1 MSINNVKNSRKW
13 FLTAVMSLLFCVGA
27 IAQTQISGTV
37 VDQTGEPVIGAYV
50 TLQGDESVGTIT
62 DFDGYYEISVP
73 SNASLIFSFMGYE
86 SQTLSVAGKSTL
98 DVTLA
103 EETTKLD
110 EVVAVG
116 YGSQTKKEL
125 TGSVSSVKA
134 DDFNKGSF
142 NSSEGLL
149 QGKVAGLTMSKNA
162 GGDPTDRSY
171 NVQIRGTGSLTGSTT
186 PLYIIDGVPG
196 ASMNNINPNDIESM
210 DVLKDGSA
218 AAIYGTRANAGV
230 IIITTKKG
238 KAGKTSVEYNGSV
251 SVATVASK
259 VDVLSAEE
267 YVAAGGV
274 DKGYNTNWFDE
285 ITRVPVST
293 EHNLSLSGGMEKVNY
308 RASVNYKSNQ
318 GLAINSSFQEIM
330 ARANVNQK
338 ALNDIFEFNYDLS
351 YSNTRSRWV
360 DHSAF
365 QQSMK
370 YNPTMPVKITD
381 VTDPF
386 FLKYGGY
393 YQNFDKSGFSN
404 PVAIAEQETRD
415 GQDQTFLGS
424 IRMTISP
431 VKGLKISGFGS
442 YQLYNQVT
450 GNYFPSTS
458 VAGNGAGGSANKS
471 NNTNT
476 TRMFEATA
484 QYGNE
489 IKKNS
494 FTFLVGYAYQDFVE
508 ESFNAS
514 NCNFPTDDFLYNN
527 LGVGQGLTV
536 LAETGINNGVGVGS
550 WKQGWK
556 LASAFGRF
564 IYNYDQRYFLN
575 ASIRAEGSSKF
586 GANNRWGWFPAV
598 SASWLISNEQFMR
611 SQTVVDELKLRAGYG
626 VTGNMPGDC
635 YPWIGRMS
643 QNEDYAYFGDS
654 KVATWSL
661 ATVPNENL
669 KWETKTE
676 INVGVDFSFL
686 NGRLSGAIDYY
697 NRTTEDLLYWYSVD
711 VSKYEAGSMLLNLG
725 SLRNQGVEVAING
738 IPVKTKDFVWNL
750 GLTLAHNSN
759 EVLSLGNDEF
769 VFPEAD
775 KQRGGIGDGSVG
787 WTSQK
792 FQLLEVGQP
801 VGNFYGFKFD
811 HIGEDGTF
819 YGVDRKGKIKPFSQ
833 LTNKDKK
840 ILGNA
845 LPILNWG
852 LSSSMAFYGVDFS
865 FNLRGAFGGNLL
877 NQKRLAYGNDSSLGN
892 GNMIKSPDNGLT
904 PPKVMTDYYLESG
917 TYMKLGDITIG
928 YSFNI
933 KENVAKYLSKAR
945 IYVTGQNIATI
956 SKYSGVD
963 PEAVN
968 MTGLE
973 PGIEGVTYYP
983 TTRTFLLGV
992 NLAF

>member
-1 MSINNVKNSRKW
+1 MSLNSVKNSRKW
-13 FLTAVMSLLFCVGA
+13 FLTAVMSLFFCVGA

-50 TLQGDESVGTIT
+50 TLESDNSVGTIT

-73 SNASLIFSFMGYE
+73 SNANLVFSFMGYE

-142 NSSEGLL
+142 NSTEGLL
-149 QGKVAGLTMSKNA
+149 QGKVAGLTMSKDA
-162 GGDPTDRSY
+162 GGDPTNRNY
-171 NVQIRGTGSLTGSTT
+171 NVQIRGTGSLTGTTT

-196 ASMNNINPNDIESM
+196 ASMNNVNPNDIESM

-251 SVATVASK
+251 SVATVAGK
-259 VDVLSAEE
+259 IDVLSAEE

-274 DKGYNTNWFDE
+274 DKGHSTDWFE
-285 ITRVPVST
+285 AITRVPVST

-351 YSNTRSRWV
+351 YSNTKSRWV
-360 DHSAF
+360 DHPAF
-365 QQSMK
+365 QQAMK
-370 YNPTMPVKITD
+370 YNPTMPIYAD
-381 VTDPF
+381 PTDPNYV
-386 FLKYGGY
+386 KYGGY
-393 YQNFDKSGFSN
+393 YQNFDKTGFSN

-424 IRMTISP
+424 LRMTINP

-442 YQLYNQVT
+442 YQVYNQVT
-450 GNYFPSTS
+450 GDYYPSTS
-458 VAGNGAGGSANKS
+458 VAGNGMNGFGKKS

-476 TRMFEATA
+476 TRMVEATV

-494 FTFLVGYAYQDFVE
+494 FTIMAGYAYQDYLE

-514 NCNFPTDDFLYNN
+514 NTDFPTNDFLYNN
-527 LGVGQGLTV
+527 LAVGQGLAK
-536 LAETGINNGVGVGS
+536 LSEGGSKDGIGINS

-598 SASWLISNEQFMR
+598 SASWLISNEKFMR

-626 VTGNMPGDC
+626 VTGNMPNQF
-635 YPWIGRMS
+635 YPWIGRMG
-643 QNEDYAYFGDS
+643 QNEDYAYFGDQ
-654 KVATWSL
+654 KVATYSL
-661 ATVPNENL
+661 QTVPNEDL
-669 KWETKTE
+669 RWERKTE
-676 INVGVDFSFL
+676 INVGVDFAFL

-697 NRTTEDLLYWYSVD
+697 NRTTTDLLYEYAVD
-711 VSKYEAGSMLLNLG
+711 ASKYEAGKMLLNLG
-725 SLRNQGVEVAING
+725 ALQNQGVEVAING
-738 IPVKTKDFVWNL
+738 VPVKTKDFVWNL

-759 EVLSLGNDEF
+759 KVISLGNDEF
-769 VFPEAD
+769 KFPDAD
-775 KQRGGIGDGSVG
+775 KQRGGLEEGSAG

-801 VGNFYGFKFD
+801 VGNFYGYKFAYID
-811 HIGEDGTF
+811 EDGVF
-819 YGVDRKGKIKPFSQ
+819 YGYDSNGDEKKFTQ
-833 LTNKDKK
+833 LKAKDKV

-852 LSSSMAFYGVDFS
+852 ISSSMAFYGVDFS

-877 NQKRLAYGNDSSLGN
+877 NQKRLAYGNDSSLGS

-904 PPKVMTDYYLESG
+904 PPKVMTDYYQESG

-928 YSFNI
+928 YTFNI
-933 KENVAKYLSKAR
+933 KEDVAKYLSKAR
-945 IYVTGQNIATI
+945 IYVTGQNIATV
-956 SKYSGVD
+956 SKYTGLD

-973 PGIEGVTYYP
+973 PGIEGCKYYP

>member
-1 MSINNVKNSRKW
+1 MSLNSVKNSRKW
-13 FLTAVMSLLFCVGA
+13 FLTAVMSLFFCVGA

-50 TLQGDESVGTIT
+50 TLESDNSVGTIT

-73 SNASLIFSFMGYE
+73 SNANLVFSFMGYE

-142 NSSEGLL
+142 NSTEGLL
-149 QGKVAGLTMSKNA
+149 QGKVAGLTMSKDG
-162 GGDPTDRSY
+162 GGDPTNRGY
-171 NVQIRGTGSLTGSTT
+171 NVQIRGTGSLTGTTT

-196 ASMNNINPNDIESM
+196 ASMNNVNPNDIESM

-238 KAGKTSVEYNGSV
+238 KEGKTSVEYNGSV
-251 SVATVASK
+251 SVGTVAGK
-259 VDVLSAEE
+259 MEVLSADE
-267 YVAAGGV
+267 YIKAGGV
-274 DKGYNTNWFDE
+274 DKGYETDWFE
-285 ITRVPVST
+285 AITRVPVST

-338 ALNDIFEFNYDLS
+338 ALNGIFEFNYDLS
-351 YSNTRSRWV
+351 YSNTKSKWV
-360 DHSAF
+360 DHPAF
-365 QQSMK
+365 QQAMK
-370 YNPTMPVKITD
+370 YNPTMPIYTVP
-381 VTDPF
+381 TDPNYV
-386 FLKYGGY
+386 KYGGY
-393 YQNFDKSGFSN
+393 YQNFDKTGFSN

-424 IRMTISP
+424 LRMTINP

-442 YQLYNQVT
+442 YQIYNQLT
-450 GNYFPSTS
+450 GDYYPSTS
-458 VAGNGAGGSANKS
+458 VSGNGVGGLGKKS

-476 TRMFEATA
+476 TRMVEATV

-494 FTFLVGYAYQDFVE
+494 FTIMAGYAYQDYLE
-508 ESFNAS
+508 ESLFAS
-514 NCNFPTDDFLYNN
+514 NTNFPTDDFLYNN
-527 LGVGQGLTV
+527 LAVGQGLTK
-536 LAETGINNGVGVGS
+536 LSEGGSKDGVEIKS

-598 SASWLISNEQFMR
+598 SASWLISNEKFMR

-626 VTGNMPGDC
+626 VTGNMPGEF
-635 YPWIGRMS
+635 YPWIGRMG
-643 QNEDYAYFGDS
+643 QNEDYAYFGDK

-661 ATVPNENL
+661 QSVPNENL
-669 KWETKTE
+669 KWETKAE
-676 INVGVDFSFL
+676 FNVGIDFSFL

-697 NRTTEDLLYWYSVD
+697 NRTTNDLIYKYKVD
-711 VSKYEAGSMLLNLG
+711 PSKYEAGEMLLNLG
-725 SLRNQGVEVAING
+725 ALQNQGVEVAING
-738 IPVKTKDFVWNL
+738 VPVKTKDFVWNL

-759 EVLSLGNDEF
+759 KVISLGNDEF
-769 VFPEAD
+769 KFPDAD
-775 KQRGGIGDGSVG
+775 KQRGGLEEGSAG
-787 WTSQK
+787 WTSQP
-792 FQLLEVGQP
+792 FQLLEVDQP
-801 VGNFYGFKFD
+801 VGNFYGYKFAY
-811 HIGEDGTF
+811 IEDGVF
-819 YGVDRKGKIKPFSQ
+819 YGYDSNGDVKKFTQ
-833 LTNKDKK
+833 LKAKDKT

-852 LSSSMAFYGVDFS
+852 ISSSMAFYGVDFS

-877 NQKRLAYGNDSSLGN
+877 NQKRLAYGNDSSLGS

-928 YSFNI
+928 YTFNI
-933 KENVAKYLSKAR
+933 KEDVAKYLSKAR

-956 SKYSGVD
+956 SKYSGLD

-973 PGIEGVTYYP
+973 PGIEGCKYYP